1 MRVPPLTTCEKN
13 VVLEALKSG
22 KRFDFRGLEEFRDVK
37 LVVGS
42 EVGTAICTIGNT
54 KVIAAVS
61 AQIAEPSSMRPQKGV
76 INIDVDLSPM
86 ANFSNEHDRLGS
98 KGMELIRLLEL
109 IIRDSRCIDV
119 ESLCIRA
126 GKEIWKVR
134 VDVRILDEDG
144 SLLDC
149 ACLAAITALQ
159 HFKRP
164 NVTLEP
170 HHTLIYSEYEKA
182 PVPLNIYHMPICTTI
197 GLLDKG
203 QMVVIDPTEKE
214 AACLDGSIVVACNKR
229 REVCALHQSTNLV
242 LSTKQI
248 ERCVKL
254 AMSRAEALTAVV
266 SDVIK
271 QDQRDRSAFKRPD
284 GFAITT
290 PTLILTSATSASRPI
305 QAPPSK
311 SEQEPIDRM
320 LYQPSVIVNENPLSV
335 GSVKQEEVD
344 EDALIDEQLNII
356 QNSVGEVSVNDNQ
369 ITTVST
375 RKREKELV
383 DDLLEG
389 LDDFEE
395 EEETIQT
402 VTLGSEKTMEAARV
416 VVEEEKVEED
426 VTSWRKKKKKT

>member
-1 MRVPPLTTCEKN
+1 MRVQPVTNCEKA
-13 VVLEALKSG
+13 VILEALKIG
-22 KRFDFRGLEEFRDVK
+22 KRFDFRSLGEFRDVK
-37 LVVGS
+37 LVVGA

-54 KVIAAVS
+54 KVMAAVS
-61 AQIAEPSSMRPQKGV
+61 AEIAEPSSMRPHKGV

-86 ANFSNEHDRLGS
+86 ANYANEHDRLGS

-119 ESLCIRA
+119 EALCIRA
-126 GKEIWKVR
+126 GKEIWKIR

-159 HFKRP
+159 HFRRP

-203 QMVVIDPTEKE
+203 QIVVIDPTDKE
-214 AACLDGSIVVACNKR
+214 TACLDGSIVVACNKR
-229 REVCALHQSTNLV
+229 REVCALHQSTNLI

-254 AMSRAEALTAVV
+254 AMARAEALTAVV

-271 QDQRDRSAFKRPD
+271 QDQIERSAFKRPD

-290 PTLILTSATSASRPI
+290 PSLILTAGTTASRQI
-305 QAPPSK
+305 RAPVIK
-311 SEQEPIDRM
+311 TEPESFTQRS
-320 LYQPSVIVNENPLSV
+320 LYQPSVILNENPLSV
-335 GSVKQEEVD
+335 GSVKQEDVD
-344 EDALIDEQLNII
+344 EETLLAEQLTTI
-356 QNSVGEVSVNDNQ
+356 QNSVGQVEVTEKQ
-369 ITTVST
+369 TVAVSS
-375 RKREKELV
+375 RKREVEEV
-383 DDLLEG
+383 NDLLDG
-389 LDDFEE
+389 LDDDDEE
-395 EEETIQT
+395 EEVQT
-402 VTLGSEKTMEAARV
+402 MTLGSETVLNDVPMEEAPDA
-416 VVEEEKVEED
+416 ED
-426 VTSWRKKKKKT
+426 SLVNAKKKKKK

>member
-1 MRVPPLTTCEKN
+1 MRVPPLTICEKA
-13 VVLEALKSG
+13 VILEALRSG
-22 KRFDFRGLEEFRDVK
+22 KRFDFRSLEEFRDVK

-54 KVIAAVS
+54 KVMAAVS
-61 AQIAEPSSMRPQKGV
+61 AQIAEPSSMRPNKGV

-86 ANFSNEHDRLGS
+86 ANVANEHDRLGS

-126 GKEIWKVR
+126 GSEIWKVR

-164 NVTLEP
+164 NVSLEA

-242 LSTKQI
+242 LTTKQI

-254 AMSRAEALTAVV
+254 AMARAEALTAVV
-266 SDVIK
+266 SSIIK
-271 QDQRDRSAFKRPD
+271 EDRQERSAFKRPD

-290 PTLILTSATSASRPI
+290 PSLILTTGTAASRQI
-305 QAPPSK
+305 KAPVTK
-311 SEQEPIDRM
+311 REPESSQRS
-320 LYQPSVIVNENPLSV
+320 LYQPSVIINENPLSV

-344 EDALIDEQLNII
+344 EDELLAEQLTTI
-356 QNSVGEVSVNDNQ
+356 QNSVGQVAVTDNQ
-369 ITTVST
+369 NTVMSN
-375 RKREKELV
+375 RKREVEEV
-383 DDLLEG
+383 NNLLEG
-389 LDDFEE
+389 LDDSEE
-395 EEETIQT
+395 EEEIQT
-402 VTLGSEKTMEAARV
+402 MTLGPSEPVVNTKM
-416 VVEEEKVEED
+416 VVEEEAPPIGLVK
-426 VTSWRKKKKKT
+426 RKKKK

>member
-1 MRVPPLTTCEKN
+1 MRVQPVTICEKALI
-13 VVLEALKSG
+13 LEALRSG
-22 KRFDFRGLEEFRDVK
+22 KRFDFRGLEEFREVK
-37 LVVGS
+37 LVVGA
-42 EVGTAICTIGNT
+42 EIGTAICTIGNT
-54 KVIAAVS
+54 KVLAAVS
-61 AQIAEPSSMRPQKGV
+61 AQIAEPSSMRPHKGV

-86 ANFSNEHDRLGS
+86 ANYANEHDRLGS
-98 KGMELIRLLEL
+98 RGMELIRLLEL

-134 VDVRILDEDG
+134 VDVRILDDDG

-203 QMVVIDPTEKE
+203 QMVVIDPTDKE

-266 SDVIK
+266 SDVVK
-271 QDQRDRSAFKRPD
+271 QDQRERSAFKRPD
-284 GFAITT
+284 GFAITA
-290 PTLILTSATSASRPI
+290 PALILTAGTVAARKI
-305 QAPPSK
+305 VAPVVKNEPDV
-311 SEQEPIDRM
+311 EQRAM
-320 LYQPSVIVNENPLSV
+320 YQPSIVLNENPLSV

-344 EDALIDEQLNII
+344 NDASISEQVEMI
-356 QNSVGEVSVNDNQ
+356 QNSVGKVEVTETQKS
-369 ITTVST
+369 ST
-375 RKREKELV
+375 ISNRKREEKEV
-383 DDLLEG
+383 DDLLSG
-389 LDDFEE
+389 LDDDEEEVQTMTLGAEEPVQDVTMQEE
-395 EEETIQT
+395 EEEQPN
-402 VTLGSEKTMEAARV
+402 LLLA
-416 VVEEEKVEED
+416 
-426 VTSWRKKKKKT
+426 KKKKKK

>member
-1 MRVPPLTTCEKN
+1 MRVPPLTTCEKE
-13 VVLEALKSG
+13 VILEALKSG
-22 KRFDFRGLEEFRDVK
+22 KRFDFRGLEEFRGVK

-42 EVGTAICTIGNT
+42 EIGTAICTIGNT

-61 AQIAEPSSMRPQKGV
+61 AQIAEPSSMRPHKGV
-76 INIDVDLSPM
+76 IIIDVDLSPM
-86 ANFSNEHDRLGS
+86 ANVSNEHDRLGS

-271 QDQRDRSAFKRPD
+271 QDQRERSAFKRPD
-284 GFAITT
+284 GFSITT
-290 PTLILTSATSASRPI
+290 PSLILTSGTAAARQINAPRI
-305 QAPPSK
+305 QHGR
-311 SEQEPIDRM
+311 EPEEKM

-344 EDALIDEQLNII
+344 EDALIAEQLSII
-356 QNSVGEVSVNDNQ
+356 QNSVGGVAVSDPQ
-369 ITTVST
+369 SSGVSK
-375 RKREKELV
+375 RKKEKEMV
-383 DDLLEG
+383 DDLLDG
-389 LDDFEE
+389 ICDSEE
-395 EEETIQT
+395 EEVKTEI
-402 VTLGSEKTMEAARV
+402 LGSSEPMEV
-416 VVEEEKVEED
+416 VLPVVEQQKDEED
-426 VTSWRKKKKKT
+426 VTSWRKKKKKV

>member
-1 MRVPPLTTCEKN
+1 MRVQPLTICEKA
-13 VVLEALKSG
+13 VILEALKTG
-22 KRFDFRGLEEFRDVK
+22 KRFDFRNLEEFRDVK
-37 LVVGS
+37 LLVGA
-42 EVGTAICTIGNT
+42 EIGTAICTIGNT
-54 KVIAAVS
+54 KVMAAVS
-61 AQIAEPSSMRPQKGV
+61 AQIAEPSAMRPHKGT

-86 ANFSNEHDRLGS
+86 ANYANEHDRLGS
-98 KGMELIRLLEL
+98 KGMELLRLLEL

-126 GKEIWKVR
+126 GKEIWKIR
-134 VDVRILDEDG
+134 VDVRVLDEDG

-170 HHTLIYSEYEKA
+170 HHTLVYSEYEKA

-214 AACLDGSIVVACNKR
+214 ASCLDGSIVVACNKR

-248 ERCVKL
+248 ERCVRL
-254 AMSRAEALTAVV
+254 AMARAEALTAVV

-271 QDQRDRSAFKRPD
+271 HDQRERSAFKRPD

-290 PTLILTSATSASRPI
+290 PALILTAGTAAARQI
-305 QAPPSK
+305 RAPDVK
-311 SEQEPIDRM
+311 TEAMEVDGGRRA
-320 LYQPSVIVNENPLSV
+320 YQPSVILNENPLSA
-335 GSVKQEEVD
+335 GSVKQKEVD
-344 EDALIDEQLNII
+344 EETLFAEQLATI
-356 QNSVGEVSVNDNQ
+356 QNSVRHVEVSEK
-369 ITTVST
+369 TTENVAISS
-375 RKREKELV
+375 RKREQEEV
-383 DDLLEG
+383 DDLLDG
-389 LDDFEE
+389 LDDDDDDEE
-395 EEETIQT
+395 EEQT
-402 VTLGSEKTMEAARV
+402 VTLGAAPV
-416 VVEEEKVEED
+416 QIEEEED
-426 VTSWRKKKKKT
+426 VGDLLMAKKKKKK

>member
-1 MRVPPLTTCEKN
+1 MRVQPVTNCEKA
-13 VVLEALKSG
+13 VILEALKIG
-22 KRFDFRGLEEFRDVK
+22 KRFDFRSLEEFRDVK
-37 LVVGS
+37 LVVGA

-54 KVIAAVS
+54 KVMAAVS
-61 AQIAEPSSMRPQKGV
+61 AEIAEPSSMRPHKGV

-86 ANFSNEHDRLGS
+86 ANYANEHDRLGS

-119 ESLCIRA
+119 EALCIRA
-126 GKEIWKVR
+126 GKEIWKIR

-159 HFKRP
+159 HFRRP

-203 QMVVIDPTEKE
+203 QIVVIDPTDKE
-214 AACLDGSIVVACNKR
+214 TACLDGSIVVACNKR
-229 REVCALHQSTNLV
+229 REVCALHQSTNLI

-254 AMSRAEALTAVV
+254 AMARAEALTAVV

-271 QDQRDRSAFKRPD
+271 QDQIERSAFKRPD

-290 PTLILTSATSASRPI
+290 PSLILTAGTTASRQI
-305 QAPPSK
+305 RAPVIK
-311 SEQEPIDRM
+311 TEPESFTQRS
-320 LYQPSVIVNENPLSV
+320 LYQPSVILNENPLSV
-335 GSVKQEEVD
+335 GSVKQEDVD
-344 EDALIDEQLNII
+344 EETLLAEQLTTI
-356 QNSVGEVSVNDNQ
+356 QNSVGQVEVTEKQ
-369 ITTVST
+369 TVAVSS
-375 RKREKELV
+375 RKREVEEV
-383 DDLLEG
+383 NDLLDG
-389 LDDFEE
+389 LDDDDEE
-395 EEETIQT
+395 EEVQT
-402 VTLGSEKTMEAARV
+402 MTLGSETVLNDVPMEEAPDA
-416 VVEEEKVEED
+416 ED
-426 VTSWRKKKKKT
+426 SLVNAKKKKKK

>member
-1 MRVPPLTTCEKN
+1 MI
-13 VVLEALKSG
+13 LEALKIG
-22 KRFDFRGLEEFRDVK
+22 KRFDFRSLEEFRDVK
-37 LVVGS
+37 LVVGA

-54 KVIAAVS
+54 KVMAAVS
-61 AQIAEPSSMRPQKGV
+61 AEIAEPSSMRPHKGV

-86 ANFSNEHDRLGS
+86 ANYANEHDRLGS

-119 ESLCIRA
+119 EALCIRA
-126 GKEIWKVR
+126 GKEIWKIR

-159 HFKRP
+159 HFRRP

-203 QMVVIDPTEKE
+203 QIVVIDPTDKE
-214 AACLDGSIVVACNKR
+214 TACLDGSIVVACNKR
-229 REVCALHQSTNLV
+229 REVCALHQSTNLI

-254 AMSRAEALTAVV
+254 AMARAEALTAVV

-271 QDQRDRSAFKRPD
+271 QDQIERSAFKRPD

-290 PTLILTSATSASRPI
+290 PSLILTAGTTASRQI
-305 QAPPSK
+305 RAPVIK
-311 SEQEPIDRM
+311 TEPESFTQRS
-320 LYQPSVIVNENPLSV
+320 LYQPSVILNENPLSV
-335 GSVKQEEVD
+335 GSVKQEDVD
-344 EDALIDEQLNII
+344 EETLLAEQLTTI
-356 QNSVGEVSVNDNQ
+356 QNSVGQVEVTEKQ
-369 ITTVST
+369 TVAVSS
-375 RKREKELV
+375 RKREVEEV
-383 DDLLEG
+383 NDLLDG
-389 LDDFEE
+389 LDDDDEE
-395 EEETIQT
+395 EEVQT
-402 VTLGSEKTMEAARV
+402 MTLGSETVLNDVPMEEAPDA
-416 VVEEEKVEED
+416 ED
-426 VTSWRKKKKKT
+426 SLVNAKKKKKK